1 MKDSVEENYKRIT
14 VIILQQ
20 DAAIYVIPPFMICHS
35 AIQAAIRPPFKFVV
49 QSGN

>member
-20 DAAIYVIPPFMICHS
+20 DAAIYVIPPF
-35 AIQAAIRPPFKFVV
+35 RPPFKFVI